1 MAPKAIMIGHYTTG
15 LHFARPVYLAVPSEL
30 LTTTGL
36 LVTEDDSRYSS
47 CEL

>member
-15 LHFARPVYLAVPSEL
+15 LSRIARRPAYLVNPPDS

-36 LVTEDDSRYSS
+36 LTTHSS
-47 CEL
+47 VRL